1 MTKVILI
8 SGYKRSG
15 KDFVAKLLAEKLYA
29 KGFTV
34 DIQSFATPLKQ
45 VVASTFDITLEQL
58 EDYKN
63 AEDDVLCHIDNA
75 KIHHNLHTISMRK
88 ILQRFGTEAAKS
100 VFGVNVWGMHM
111 KDRIEQSTANYI
123 IIPDYRFDQEYCYLS
138 HFDFEY
144 PVTFQ
149 TLQIVNDNIVPEDA
163 HSSESLPTR
172 ASDYVINNTAQD
184 ATVVEK
190 VVQYVSLLMEGN

>member
-15 KDFVAKLLAEKLYA
+15 KDFVAKLLAEKLHA
-29 KGFTV
+29 QGFTV

-45 VVASTFDITLEQL
+45 VVASTFDITLDQL
-58 EDYKN
+58 DDYKN

-75 KIHHNLHTISMRK
+75 KIHHNLHTISIRK
-88 ILQRFGTEAAKS
+88 ILQRFGTEAMKP
-100 VFGVNVWGMHM
+100 VFGANVWSTHM

-123 IIPDYRFDQEYCYLS
+123 IIPDYRFDEEYNYLS
-138 HFDFEY
+138 KFNFEY
-144 PVTFQ
+144 PVMFQ
-149 TLQIVNDNIVPEDA
+149 TLQIVNNNVVPKDI

-172 ASDYVINNTAQD
+172 PSDYLIDNTAQD
-184 ATVVEK
+184 TTIIEK
-190 VVQYVSLLMEGN
+190 VVQYVSLLTEGS